1 MSRPDFTTYPNS
13 TITSHSHHH
22 PWGKKKM
29 KHTLRARATALLGA
43 VVLGAVAV
51 LGAAVPANAVNIDTT
66 APVSL
71 TIHKH
76 EQTATN
82 GTTPGSGAELTPAP
96 GPGIN
101 DVSFT
106 VQRVGSI
113 DLATDAGWDTVEAIQ
128 TRLTAGDTITEAL
141 AATSQTLGAATTVTT
156 ATVAGQD
163 GVAVFDA
170 VKTMYLVTETT
181 TPSSVT
187 AAAAPF
193 LVTVPQAQNDSWIYN
208 VHVYP
213 KNSVTG
219 LEKSVVPPTLDETAA
234 GRDLVRYNLIADVP
248 YLTSGTTS
256 FSNFSV
262 SDTIDT
268 AYQSIVTAPPAGVAG
283 ASVTLADAASASV
296 ALVPADYRI
305 ESFNGGTEYRVTF
318 ESSGLTKLASAQGG
332 QVTFTVLTR
341 ITDVPTNGQIVNRA
355 GTSINGAVN
364 GTFDGVTPGTPITAT
379 TLFGDL
385 QIFTH
390 VNGANT
396 PLGPATYA
404 LLDATTGNP
413 VIVNGSAVIGVAD
426 PATGLLTFP
435 NIPVGDYRLDVVTAP
450 AGYNL
455 VDTDPIDVTVVA
467 GTPVRDAA
475 NPTAPGNN
483 YVPVAYIQTPAWVLP
498 LTGGD
503 GGVLFTV
510 GGGALVAFAL
520 GAAFIVAR
528 RKRAAIDEVEAAQV

>member
-1 MSRPDFTTYPNS
+1 MSPPDFTTYPNS

-29 KHTLRARATALLGA
+29 NRTLRTRATALLGA

-76 EQTATN
+76 EQTSTN

-101 DVSFT
+101 GVSFD

-113 DLATDAGWDTVEAIQ
+113 DLATDAGWNTVEAIQ
-128 TRLTAGDTITEAL
+128 ARLTAGDTITEAL

-181 TPSSVT
+181 APSSVT
-187 AAAAPF
+187 AKAAPF
-193 LVTVPQAQNDSWIYN
+193 LVTVPQAQNNSWIYN

-219 LEKSVVPPTLDETAA
+219 LTKDVVPPTPAETAA
-234 GRDLVRYNLIADVP
+234 GRDLVRYDLVADVP
-248 YLTSGTTS
+248 FLTSGTTT
-256 FSNFSV
+256 FSSFSV

-283 ASVTLADAASASV
+283 ATVTLADSSAADV
-296 ALVPADYRI
+296 ALVPADYTI
-305 ESFNGGTEYRVTF
+305 APFNGGTEYRVTF
-318 ESSGLTKLASAQGG
+318 EPSGLAKLAGAQGG

-341 ITDVPTNGQIVNRA
+341 ITNVPTNGQIVNRA

-364 GTFDGVTPGTPITAT
+364 GTFDGVTPGAPIEAT
-379 TLFGDL
+379 TEFGDL

-396 PLGPATYA
+396 PLGPATYG
-404 LLDATTGNP
+404 LVDATTGNP
-413 VIVNGSAVIGVAD
+413 VMINGSAVTGVAN
-426 PATGLLTFP
+426 ATTGLVTFE
-435 NIPVGDYRLDVVTAP
+435 NIPVGDYELVVVIAP

-455 VDTDPIDVTVVA
+455 VGTSPIDVTVVP

-483 YVPVAYIQTPAWVLP
+483 YVPVAYTQTPAWVLP

-520 GAAFIVAR
+520 GAAFTVAR
-528 RKRAAIDEVEAAQV
+528 RKRAAIDEVETAQV